1 MSFVLVLPE
10 SEWGGHSKK
19 ESKLD
24 QSRDFASSVLKA
36 LVGGWHLLCRVSKWD
51 SVFSSTRTETGL
63 AAVAWERWNL
73 KLGNR
78 KGQESYLGESLTE
91 RWRGGW

>member
-1 MSFVLVLPE
+1 MPKRRARVHQGIFQ
-10 SEWGGHSKK
+10 KK
-19 ESKLD
+19 SLGLTTKGKYSLI
-24 QSRDFASSVLKA
+24 
-36 LVGGWHLLCRVSKWD
+36 WHLLCRVSKWD

-91 RWRGGW
+91 RWRGGG